1 MSREARKIFGGLA
14 PLKFNLPPL
23 ETNFCPLET
32 NFGPHKTNFNKN
44 MENLVLKSREAQKTL
59 EFSNEM
65 MIKLAFLKKLHS
77 FSREARKILGVSPQK
92 DIILSNFGQNIGGG
106 VAPPP

>member
-1 MSREARKIFGGLA
+1 MSREARKNFGGLA

-44 MENLVLKSREAQKTL
+44 MENLVLKSREAQIFL
-59 EFSNEM
+59 GFSNEM
-65 MIKLAFLKKLHS
+65 MIKLAFHNKLHS
-77 FSREARKILGVSPQK
+77 LSREARKILGVSPQK
-92 DIILSNFGQNIGGG
+92 DINLSDFGQNLGGG
-106 VAPPP
+106 RRPP